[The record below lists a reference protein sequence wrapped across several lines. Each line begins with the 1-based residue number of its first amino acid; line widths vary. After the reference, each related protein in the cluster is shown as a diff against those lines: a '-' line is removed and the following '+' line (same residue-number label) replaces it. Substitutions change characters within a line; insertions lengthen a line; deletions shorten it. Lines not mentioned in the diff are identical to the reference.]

1 MLLAHSDRRCVT
13 SSFRQ
18 RAQEESVGRTAV
30 IEDVQGHGSSTGNR
44 SQLLGSAPGC
54 DGIAMILLDV
64 NILVS
69 AHRADAD
76 RHCEIKS
83 WLEVALSDPPGVAV
97 SELALSGCLRVI
109 THPKIF
115 KKPTPLTH
123 ALDFLEDFRSREE
136 VHLLGP
142 GAGHWEIFADLCR
155 RSDARGNLVP
165 DAFHAALAIELGC
178 EWVTLDRGFARFPGL
193 KWRHP
198 LD

>member
-1 MLLAHSDRRCVT
+1 
-13 SSFRQ
+13 
-18 RAQEESVGRTAV
+18 
-30 IEDVQGHGSSTGNR
+30 
-44 SQLLGSAPGC
+44 
-54 DGIAMILLDV
+54 
-64 NILVS
+64 
-69 AHRADAD
+69 
-76 RHCEIKS
+76 
-83 WLEVALSDPPGVAV
+83 VAV

-115 KKPTPLTH
+115 KKPTPLAQ

-142 GAGHWEIFADLCR
+142 GPGHWKIFIDLCR

-178 EWVTLDRGFARFPGL
+178 EWLTLDRGFARFPGL